1 MKSKRILSVLF
12 IFFFLA
18 AISLSLAFVVQES
31 DHCCTGAD
39 CVICHVLSTAEDVLG
54 GGKSEPSAAETSAAP
69 VYSDVRVI
77 FTEDCAAPVSTPVT
91 LNDLLTI

>member
-1 MKSKRILSVLF
+1 MKSKKILSVLF

-18 AISLSLAFVVQES
+18 AMSLSLAFVVQES

-54 GGKSEPSAAETSAAP
+54 GGKSEQSAAADTAAP
-69 VYSDVRVI
+69 AYGDVYVI
-77 FTEDCAAPVSTPVT
+77 VNEYTSAPVSTPVT